1 MIQFQVNRHGAE
13 LQSLQKDGR
22 EYLWQGDPA
31 YWGRRAP
38 ILFPSVGRP
47 FGDTVRFG
55 GKAFTMKQ
63 HGFARD
69 TDFEPC
75 DKGLVMHGP
84 QDNYPFEYDLFASYV
99 ASGDALHCR
108 WTVLNCGVGEMPFQ
122 IGAHPAFLL
131 PEYCAGDPV
140 HGYFRLLDAAGKE
153 VRPLVTTHVVH
164 GVGSR
169 AFVDKPWQL
178 DAVIPITDQ
187 SFADDAI
194 LIENGQ
200 VATVELLDKDR
211 RPVLAVHCP
220 QAQAYGLW
228 APTKPGCPFVC
239 IEPWCGIA
247 DRDGFAGEFAERD
260 FVHILGP
267 GEEYLFEYVV
277 QVLR

>member
-1 MIQFQVNRHGAE
+1 MIEFTLSKHGAE
-13 LQSLQKDGR
+13 LQSVKKDGR

-47 FGDTVRFG
+47 FEDTVRFG

-69 TDFEPC
+69 AEFVPSER
-75 DKGLVMHGP
+75 GLRMTGEHP
-84 QDNYPFEYDLFASYV
+84 NYPYSFDLYANYV
-99 ASGDALHCR
+99 AEGDALHCR
-108 WTVLNCGVGEMPFQ
+108 WSVVSRQQEDMFFQ

-131 PEYCAGDPV
+131 PDYKADDPV
-140 HGYFRLLDAAGKE
+140 HGYFLLLDAEGRE
-153 VRPLVTTHVVH
+153 VRPMVTTQVVH

-169 AFVDKPWQL
+169 AFLPEPRQIESR
-178 DAVIPITDQ
+178 IPITAET
-187 SFADDAI
+187 FVNDAI
-194 LIENGQ
+194 LIENSQ
-200 VATVELLDKDR
+200 VASVVLLGKNDEK
-211 RPVLAVHCP
+211 VLTVHCP

-247 DRDGFAGEFAERD
+247 DRDGFKGDFSEKD
-260 FVHILGP
+260 FVRRLGA
-267 GEEYLFEYVV
+267 GEEYLFEYVIE
-277 QVLR
+277 L

>member
-99 ASGDALHCR
+99 AFGDALHCR
-108 WTVLNCGVGEMPFQ
+108 WTVLN
-122 IGAHPAFLL
+122 
-131 PEYCAGDPV
+131 
-140 HGYFRLLDAAGKE
+140 
-153 VRPLVTTHVVH
+153 
-164 GVGSR
+164 
-169 AFVDKPWQL
+169 
-178 DAVIPITDQ
+178 
-187 SFADDAI
+187 
-194 LIENGQ
+194 
-200 VATVELLDKDR
+200 
-211 RPVLAVHCP
+211 
-220 QAQAYGLW
+220 
-228 APTKPGCPFVC
+228 
-239 IEPWCGIA
+239 
-247 DRDGFAGEFAERD
+247 
-260 FVHILGP
+260 
-267 GEEYLFEYVV
+267 
-277 QVLR
+277 

>member
-1 MIQFQVNRHGAE
+1 MIEFEVSQHGAE
-13 LQSLQKDGR
+13 LQSLRRAGR

-47 FGDTVRFG
+47 FEDTVRFG

-69 TDFEPC
+69 AEFVPSER
-75 DKGLVMHGP
+75 GLRMTGEHP
-84 QDNYPFEYDLFASYV
+84 NYPYQFDLYANYV
-99 ASGDALHCR
+99 AQGDSLHCR
-108 WTVLNCGVGEMPFQ
+108 WSVVSRQEAPMFFQ

-131 PEYCAGDPV
+131 PDYKADDPV
-140 HGYFRLLDAAGKE
+140 HGYFLLLDAAGKE
-153 VRPLVTTHVVH
+153 VRPMVTTQVVH

-169 AFVDKPWQL
+169 AFLPEPKRIESR
-178 DAVIPITDQ
+178 IPIT
-187 SFADDAI
+187 ADTFLNDAI

-200 VATVELLDKDR
+200 VASVALLDKSGAR
-211 RPVLAVHCP
+211 VLTVHCP

-228 APTKPGCPFVC
+228 APVKPGCPFVC

-247 DRDGFAGEFAERD
+247 DRDGFKGDFSEKD
-260 FVHILGP
+260 FVHRLGA
-267 GEEYLFEYVV
+267 GEEYLFEYVIE
-277 QVLR
+277 L